1 MPLAVGDTLPPLDLT
16 TPDGAPWPQPAGQA
30 LVLFFFPKADTPGC
44 TNEAKDFSAL
54 MPRFAAA
61 GVRVVGV
68 SRDEPKKLAKF
79 AAKHDLTVELGADT
93 TGAVTDAFGV
103 WVEKAMYGRTYM
115 GIDRTTVLVAADG
128 TIARI
133 WPKVK
138 VKGHAD
144 DVLAAA
150 AAL

>member
-1 MPLAVGDTLPPLDLT
+1 MSLTPGDPLPTLDLT
-16 TPDGAPWPQPAGQA
+16 TSDGAAWPQPAGQA

-54 MPRFAAA
+54 MPRFTAA
-61 GVRVVGV
+61 GARVVGV

-79 AAKHDLTVELGADT
+79 AAKHALTVELGADT

-103 WVEKAMYGRTYM
+103 WIEKSMYGRTYM
-115 GIDRTTVLVAADG
+115 GIERTTVLVAADG
-128 TIARI
+128 RIARI
-133 WPKVK
+133 WSKVK
-138 VKGHAD
+138 VKGHAEE
-144 DVLAAA
+144 VLAAL